1 MSKYL
6 LIFFFIF
13 FNILQ
18 SVKSLDIAPYLLRF
32 FEGWTL
38 NGKESK
44 CYSIIDQNKE
54 FLSDTIYEIFN
65 NIRNK
70 TAIESLLRVQGFK
83 VIKIPKFLKIC
94 DIGTFIKIYITLS
107 SEKGIEQ
114 LGNTLNKTSLRIFNS
129 LTQNIDKNEDIFKI
143 IGNVTNIIFDV
154 EAE

>member
-18 SVKSLDIAPYLLRF
+18 SVKPLDIAPYLLRF

-38 NGKESK
+38 NGKKSK

-65 NIRNK
+65 NISNK

-94 DIGTFIKIYITLS
+94 DIGIFIKIYITLS

>member
-1 MSKYL
+1 MVYPVRLRVYPNRTLPSG
-6 LIFFFIF
+6 IF
-13 FNILQ
+13 
-18 SVKSLDIAPYLLRF
+18 K
-32 FEGWTL
+32 
-38 NGKESK
+38 KESELIA
-44 CYSIIDQNKE
+44 Y
-54 FLSDTIYEIFN
+54 
-65 NIRNK
+65 K

-94 DIGTFIKIYITLS
+94 DIGIFIKIYITLS